1 MNFLLQRCGVRWDRS
16 LLLIALSWQSNKTK
30 SSFQIHSRNSCPG
43 GSQTEVFALGHTTL
57 KRSVSLS
64 RSLSFS
70 LKLLMFACFLN
81 ED

>member
-64 RSLSFS
+64 LALSKAFDVC
-70 LKLLMFACFLN
+70 LFF
-81 ED
+81 E